1 MLIDFFPKKY
11 KEIFVFCFFVLWF
24 LLKPQEPHKKKQ
36 GLQFLFLGI
45 SASLQ
50 VHLAAQSQRALAEDV
65 FQKIEDLE
73 QAGDSI
79 TITTALFRGW
89 DLKLGRSLRET
100 L

>member
-1 MLIDFFPKKY
+1 MQRNICVLLLCSLILVEAPRTTF
-11 KEIFVFCFFVLWF
+11 
-24 LLKPQEPHKKKQ
+24 KKKQ
-36 GLQFLFLGI
+36 GLQLQFLFLGI

-65 FQKIEDLE
+65 FQKFEDLE

-79 TITTALFRGW
+79 TITTALFLGW

-100 L
+100 